1 MSHSGVVEYCLDHQ
15 TSIGANQVESKAE
28 ADTPGTSAAIAH
40 PAPEGSGGK
49 GLIPEIHLMTSAP
62 TKFLVWSPCNS
73 PQNSD
78 RPGSWA

>member
-49 GLIPEIHLMTSAP
+49 GLVL
-62 TKFLVWSPCNS
+62 
-73 PQNSD
+73 
-78 RPGSWA
+78 